1 MSIKLW
7 IIIICS
13 VIIYNIY
20 YDKNILSKI
29 KNYKKYYKIGMV
41 LILGFGAITIIATI
55 YFKSIVKMYIFFL
68 CLFMINNHMI
78 FQCHYNNFPYI
89 LQENLTNFLLYQQ
102 WMNILKYIQIKHC

>member
-41 LILGFGAITIIATI
+41 LILGFGAITIINKSPKAS
-55 YFKSIVKMYIFFL
+55 YQNMKSIHDF
-68 CLFMINNHMI
+68 
-78 FQCHYNNFPYI
+78 
-89 LQENLTNFLLYQQ
+89 
-102 WMNILKYIQIKHC
+102 IQVM